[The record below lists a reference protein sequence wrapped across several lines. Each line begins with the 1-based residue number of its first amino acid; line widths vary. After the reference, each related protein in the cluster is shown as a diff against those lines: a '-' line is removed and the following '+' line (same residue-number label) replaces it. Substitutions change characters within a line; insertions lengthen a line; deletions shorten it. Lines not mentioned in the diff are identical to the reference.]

1 MQFCEPRGI
10 QQTSPLHWS
19 AARRSTTGFA
29 ELTVCSRALPFV
41 FLRAQVNDTVL
52 LDIATNKITD
62 VAKFDVGQL
71 CMITGGRN
79 TGRVGMVQHLEKHKG
94 SFTIAHIKDAQGNV
108 FSTRSDNVFV
118 IGSGSKPLISLP
130 KGARAA
136 PFADPHASLVL
147 VFRCQR
153 AQRALLVP
161 GCWVSS
167 PPVWRSQRVEPTTGR
182 LNLSLPSS
190 LQARV

>member
-1 MQFCEPRGI
+1 M
-10 QQTSPLHWS
+10 
-19 AARRSTTGFA
+19 
-29 ELTVCSRALPFV
+29 
-41 FLRAQVNDTVL
+41 NDTVL

-79 TGRVGMVQHLEKHKG
+79 TGRVGMVQSLEKHKG

-136 PFADPHASLVL
+136 RRLAFSQTSCFA
-147 VFRCQR
+147 RC
-153 AQRALLVP
+153 LLA
-161 GCWVSS
+161 VSS
-167 PPVWRSQRVEPTTGR
+167 R
-182 LNLSLPSS
+182 LFPSPGNQS
-190 LQARV
+190 SHALRTLQSSSPSCL

>member
-1 MQFCEPRGI
+1 M
-10 QQTSPLHWS
+10 
-19 AARRSTTGFA
+19 
-29 ELTVCSRALPFV
+29 
-41 FLRAQVNDTVL
+41 NDTVL

-79 TGRVGMVQHLEKHKG
+79 TGRVGMVQSLEKHKG

-136 PFADPHASLVL
+136 RRLASPVRLLVSPAVSSLSPPASSLLPAINQATRSAPCSHLLPAASDVL
-147 VFRCQR
+147 VACL
-153 AQRALLVP
+153 A
-161 GCWVSS
+161 
-167 PPVWRSQRVEPTTGR
+167 PPDS
-182 LNLSLPSS
+182 
-190 LQARV
+190 QARV

>member
-1 MQFCEPRGI
+1 MRAF
-10 QQTSPLHWS
+10 PL
-19 AARRSTTGFA
+19 
-29 ELTVCSRALPFV
+29 L
-41 FLRAQVNDTVL
+41 QINDTVL

-94 SFTIAHIKDAQGNV
+94 SFTIAHIKDATGNV

-130 KGARAA
+130 KGALRLPATSGR
-136 PFADPHASLVL
+136 PNQPRPD
-147 VFRCQR
+147 
-153 AQRALLVP
+153 
-161 GCWVSS
+161 
-167 PPVWRSQRVEPTTGR
+167 ETT
-182 LNLSLPSS
+182 LCCNSLPPPTG
-190 LQARV
+190 